1 MAPGNDP
8 YRALGLEPGA
18 TPAEIKRAYRRLAK
32 AYHPDSAGERAL
44 PRFLAIQAAYERL
57 SVGQPGAAG
66 TRDGSSRRGSRPAP
80 SSPPPASRPWSADAE
95 RARATRDAFRQRST
109 RSGGRPGPVSGSRG
123 PSAGAGPASGTAG
136 PSGGAGASGSG
147 GGRPG
152 AGRGSGRRG
161 RPKATI
167 GSTSYDGT
175 ENEPFEPGW
184 SGATWYGAASGTY
197 WTINPKEYADPRKHG
212 PEYLARARRNPKTG
226 AEPGPLADDGRPPA
240 DTVDSADATAGPA
253 RRRTRPS
260 ATSEPRPGYERTGP
274 APAGS
279 AEPVAEPGPRA
290 PRPSPLRPTASV
302 RPAAQA
308 GPTVAGPID
317 VP

>member
-18 TPAEIKRAYRRLAK
+18 TAAEIKRAYRRLAK

-57 SVGQPGAAG
+57 SAGQPGAG
-66 TRDGSSRRGSRPAP
+66 GSTRGRRRARPRL
-80 SSPPPASRPWSADAE
+80 SPRLELAAAA
-95 RARATRDAFRQRST
+95 RAARGARTPNVPGRRATRFDKRST
-109 RSGGRPGPVSGSRG
+109 PAPAPDRGRPARRQWARPPDRDPPAAQPGPGG
-123 PSAGAGPASGTAG
+123 GAG
-136 PSGGAGASGSG
+136 PSGSAGAARP
-147 GGRPG
+147 GRP
-152 AGRGSGRRG
+152 GSGRRG

-212 PEYLARARRNPKTG
+212 PEYLARARRSPKASG
-226 AEPGPLADDGRPPA
+226 EPGPVPEAEPASADAHAADRPPA
-240 DTVDSADATAGPA
+240 P
-253 RRRTRPS
+253 
-260 ATSEPRPGYERTGP
+260 P
-274 APAGS
+274 APIRRSRVRGAGI
-279 AEPVAEPGPRA
+279 GRA
-290 PRPSPLRPTASV
+290 RPNQRTLA
-302 RPAAQA
+302 
-308 GPTVAGPID
+308 
-317 VP
+317 